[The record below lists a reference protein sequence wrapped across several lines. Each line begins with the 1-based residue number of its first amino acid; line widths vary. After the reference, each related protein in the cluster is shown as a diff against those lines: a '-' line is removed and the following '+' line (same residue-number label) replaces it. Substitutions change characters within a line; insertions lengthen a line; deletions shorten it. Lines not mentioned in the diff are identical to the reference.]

1 MAKSQRFRK
10 FRKSAKTWDAP
21 VLPWILG
28 LLGGIFAALTVAELQ
43 GTVRGMATF
52 AHEGTLAPF
61 WAFLFGFVVVSLPVL
76 AVQKATER
84 VIHELR
90 AYINIRPF
98 TGERL
103 VGTDLWAMD
112 AVFAE
117 NLVQQVNQRPGQVVE
132 LGSGHSSVLIAQ
144 RLAYLGEGH
153 LTAVDHLEEFA
164 GRTRGWLADHD
175 LGDVAD
181 VVHAPLAEHAI
192 EGETYPWY
200 AMEVLETRLPERIDL
215 LVVDG
220 PPGTTGPDARWPA
233 VPLLLDR
240 LADDAV
246 ILLDDG
252 DRAEETR
259 IAHAWHERLGGSI
272 RYLPGGKGGWLLDR
286 GG

>member
-10 FRKSAKTWDAP
+10 FRKSSQTWDAP
-21 VLPWILG
+21 VLPWLLG
-28 LLGGIFAALTVAELQ
+28 LLGGTFAALAVAELQ
-43 GTVRGMATF
+43 STVRGMASF
-52 AHEGTLAPF
+52 ALDGALAPF
-61 WAFLFGFVVVSLPVL
+61 WAFLFGFVAVALPVL
-76 AVQKATER
+76 AVQKGALR

-98 TGERL
+98 TEERL

-117 NLVQQVNQRPGQVVE
+117 NLVQLVNERPGQVVE

-144 RLAYLGEGH
+144 RLDYLGRGQ
-153 LTAVDHLEEFA
+153 LTALDHLEEFA
-164 GRTRGWLADHD
+164 GRTRDWIEGRGLA
-175 LGDVAD
+175 GVAD
-181 VVHAPLAEHAI
+181 VVHAPIADHEI

-200 AMEVLETRLPERIDL
+200 SMDVLEERLPERIDL

-220 PPGTTGPDARWPA
+220 PPGKIGPDARWPA

-240 LADDAV
+240 LAPDAV

-252 DRAEETR
+252 DRSAETR
-259 IAHAWHERLGGSI
+259 IAYSWHEMLGGGI
-272 RYLPGGKGGWLLDR
+272 RYLPGGKGGWLLRR
-286 GG
+286 GD